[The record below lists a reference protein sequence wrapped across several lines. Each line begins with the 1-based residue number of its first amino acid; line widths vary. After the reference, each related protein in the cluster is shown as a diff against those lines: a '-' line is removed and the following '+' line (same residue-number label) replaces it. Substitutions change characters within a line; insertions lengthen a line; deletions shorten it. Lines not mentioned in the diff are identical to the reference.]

1 VRELP
6 ESIQERVR
14 RGEIIAHAAEKYLVP
29 LARANQQ
36 ACLRLVEGIG
46 SFRPSSRDMAVLY
59 AAYRDGNAVTR
70 QRMLEAPLVFLKAF
84 KESLTS
90 PPAQPSSEESL
101 RQGLRIDP
109 GRLVSKL
116 LDIFNIGARINS
128 GIAVG
133 AALTA
138 QFQHT

>member
-1 VRELP
+1 MGMTREDRQP
-6 ESIQERVR
+6 RDSNTITKQKYCRSRRVS
-14 RGEIIAHAAEKYLVP
+14 ETH
-29 LARANQQ
+29 RAQN
-36 ACLRLVEGIG
+36 
-46 SFRPSSRDMAVLY
+46 P
-59 AAYRDGNAVTR
+59 
-70 QRMLEAPLVFLKAF
+70 
-84 KESLTS
+84 
-90 PPAQPSSEESL
+90 

-116 LDIFNIGARINS
+116 LDIFKIGARING